1 MLIIPAE
8 TQFASR
14 PALRAPDSVW
24 QTGEMVGLHKDW
36 LQFVAQKQRAR
47 QEYHSYQGGDYRVE
61 GRLAVKMA
69 AAQSAERIAQRA
81 MLHRADQLSRGV
93 GLPEEAEKP
102 SAVSMDSV
110 LQASKQPVAAAPG
123 GSALELVKTSAPPA
137 SVPDEVIK
145 KIDAHQVQAHAD
157 LSRAQGALD
166 LSTGFDRIFANLP
179 PRVIPRSSAQ
189 GRWQRRTRS

>member
-1 MLIIPAE
+1 MLITRQSQMEDDMLIMPAE
-8 TQFASR
+8 TQFTSR
-14 PALRAPDSVW
+14 PSLRALDSVW

-93 GLPEEAEKP
+93 GLPEEAQKP
-102 SAVSMDSV
+102 SVVSMDSV
-110 LQASKQPVAAAPG
+110 LQVSKQPVAAAPG
-123 GSALELVKTSAPPA
+123 GSPLEPVNTPA
-137 SVPDEVIK
+137 SPAPDADKVI
-145 KIDAHQVQAHAD
+145 
-157 LSRAQGALD
+157 
-166 LSTGFDRIFANLP
+166 
-179 PRVIPRSSAQ
+179 
-189 GRWQRRTRS
+189 

>member
-8 TQFASR
+8 TQFTSR

-24 QTGEMVGLHKDW
+24 HTAEMVGLHKDW
-36 LQFVAQKQRAR
+36 LQFVDRKQRAR

-93 GLPEEAEKP
+93 GLPEEDEKP
-102 SAVSMDSV
+102 SVVSMDSV
-110 LQASKQPVAAAPG
+110 LQASKQPVAAASG
-123 GSALELVKTSAPPA
+123 ATALEPVKTAASPAPDA
-137 SVPDEVIK
+137 DKVIK
-145 KIDAHQVQAHAD
+145 KIDAHQVQAPAD
-157 LSRAQGALD
+157 LSRAPGALD

-179 PRVIPRSSAQ
+179 PRVIPRSSAY